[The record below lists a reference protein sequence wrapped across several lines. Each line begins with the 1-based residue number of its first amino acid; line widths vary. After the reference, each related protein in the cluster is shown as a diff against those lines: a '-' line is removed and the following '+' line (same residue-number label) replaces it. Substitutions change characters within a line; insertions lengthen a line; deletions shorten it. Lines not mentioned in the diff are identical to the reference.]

1 MKTLSNIKKTLE
13 NTKKMLVDDK
23 KKQVQTKIIIFD
35 KNEKIN
41 KNYLRCLKRC

>member
-1 MKTLSNIKKTLE
+1 MKTLSNIKKTLD

-35 KNEKIN
+35 KNEKNLNIIGDA
-41 KNYLRCLKRC
+41 